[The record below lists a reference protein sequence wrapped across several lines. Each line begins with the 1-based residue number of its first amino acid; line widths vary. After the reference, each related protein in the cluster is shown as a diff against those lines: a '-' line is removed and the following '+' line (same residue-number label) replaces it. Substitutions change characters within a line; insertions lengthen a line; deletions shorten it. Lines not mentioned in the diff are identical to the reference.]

1 MWGICSESAAD
12 LPDNS
17 TLVICE
23 CKLQKY
29 LGLFVD
35 SKLNFYEHI
44 DYIKKK
50 VSKRIGAMYR
60 SKNLLPL
67 KFRKMF
73 ANALMLPH
81 FDYLDVIWFRT
92 FKKKL
97 NELDIVYKKVAK
109 IALDVDVRESSVEV
123 YKNMSWLPL
132 HLRRQLHLTSYM
144 YRILNEVCPKNFVGK
159 FNYISGGTRDGENC
173 NLYTKKSRSH
183 KEFFYLGAK
192 AWNVLPQSLR
202 SSPSIGNFS
211 NSYKQS
217 LIATMVSDENY
228 CTDNTFD
235 CLYLV
240 KTSV

>member
-1 MWGICSESAAD
+1 
-12 LPDNS
+12 
-17 TLVICE
+17 
-23 CKLQKY
+23 
-29 LGLFVD
+29 
-35 SKLNFYEHI
+35 
-44 DYIKKK
+44 
-50 VSKRIGAMYR
+50 MYR

-211 NSYKQS
+211 
-217 LIATMVSDENY
+217 
-228 CTDNTFD
+228 
-235 CLYLV
+235 
-240 KTSV
+240 